1 MVYLDTIFRISE
13 NSSFHYAVQE
23 DADALGLVE
32 ISYIEENDPKFKPVR
47 MIMTPEIA
55 RKIAE
60 KMIEM
65 ANILDSK

>member
-1 MVYLDTIFRISE
+1 MVYIDTIFKISE
-13 NSSFHYAVQE
+13 SSQFHYAVQE

-47 MIMTPEIA
+47 MTMTPEIA